1 VYFSLAHGKENA
13 GNLPHAGKQWCA
25 WERDVYVTLI
35 LCRVSV
41 RGHAAKPYRCNNST
55 KCISKGHVAPL
66 FVVFLFSVVCIF
78 GVFPCL
84 LLCRLFSQFC
94 CVYTLRRLFFWCFV
108 VFLFIDMCPPMRST
122 TKGRAFWSTVKLWK
136 HGKGRFFCNSSFL
149 FRGITGWHGR
159 GNNVWDV
166 QSSLDFKCC
175 CSSYFSCSNGWRWK
189 KQRKLQSPSIRCRY
203 LAKKNCVVVSC
214 GRAHS
219 SRPRR

>member
-1 VYFSLAHGKENA
+1 MAGKNDAKELAGRKWREKKWGYLLPCAIKNTRQRSSLPVYFSLAHGKENA

-136 HGKGRFFCNSSFL
+136 HGKREIFL
-149 FRGITGWHGR
+149 
-159 GNNVWDV
+159 
-166 QSSLDFKCC
+166 
-175 CSSYFSCSNGWRWK
+175 
-189 KQRKLQSPSIRCRY
+189 
-203 LAKKNCVVVSC
+203 
-214 GRAHS
+214 
-219 SRPRR
+219 